1 MIAVKQVAKIRNG
14 TLLGC
19 LRRKCGADGEVR
31 GKEECGW
38 DKKIT
43 PLW

>member
-19 LRRKCGADGEVR
+19 LRRTCDAEREVR
-31 GKEECGW
+31 GKEESGW
-38 DKKIT
+38 DKK
-43 PLW
+43 